1 MNQIRKMIDGTVD
14 DSIYRR
20 IGWMYVSYVLILVP
34 VTVLSCFL
42 LPEGILRGRNPA
54 VSALDLSP
62 NLWASALQIFG
73 YNLIPTSLII
83 CGNLIAQKSRIS
95 KERFVPVGYT
105 AFWVITFMWGL
116 YLGTWSFE
124 VVTEAPPLYL
134 RLVRGFDVLHY
145 AGFYELSAYLLA
157 AVVSFRF
164 TLWYSDGKE
173 LVSSK
178 KWADVS
184 LSGAEKIAFALVFVL
199 LFAGAFIE
207 SYGIINLAGG

>member
-1 MNQIRKMIDGTVD
+1 MNPIRKIVDGTVD

-34 VTVLSCFL
+34 TTVLSCLL

-54 VSALDLSP
+54 VSALELSP
-62 NLWASALQIFG
+62 DLWVSTLQILG

-95 KERFVPVGYT
+95 REKFVPVGYEV
-105 AFWVITFMWGL
+105 FWVLTLMWGL

-134 RLVRGFDVLHY
+134 RLVRGFNLTG

-157 AVVSFRF
+157 AVISFRF

-178 KWADVS
+178 KWADVR
-184 LSGAEKIAFALVFVL
+184 LSGAEKIAFVLVFVL
-199 LFAGAFIE
+199 LFAGALIE
-207 SYGIINLAGG
+207 SYGIISLAGG